1 VISDLMVAGS
11 PGPAQLPSELGGIFP
26 STPLALMTGVPPRRR
41 AALGVTHA
49 RVIEKPF
56 ELETLIDTVNGMLAV
71 AAAQ

>member
-1 VISDLMVAGS
+1 
-11 PGPAQLPSELGGIFP
+11 
-26 STPLALMTGVPPRRR
+26 MTGVPPRRR
-41 AALGVTHA
+41 AALGVTHD